1 MADDRRAERL
11 VPYVQALTDVER
23 PGIEAITL
31 DRWDPYRQT
40 VREQVPD
47 GERKCVYL
55 VQNIETLAHQ
65 GDAA

>member
-11 VPYVQALTDVER
+11 VPYVQALTDAER
-23 PGIEAITL
+23 PGIEAIAM

-47 GERKCVYL
+47 GERKSVYP